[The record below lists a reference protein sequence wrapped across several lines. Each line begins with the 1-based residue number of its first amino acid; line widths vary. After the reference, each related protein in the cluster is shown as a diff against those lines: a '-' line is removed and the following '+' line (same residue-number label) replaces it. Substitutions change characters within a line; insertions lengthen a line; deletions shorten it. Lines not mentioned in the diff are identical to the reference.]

1 MPGLK
6 DAYTLGMSAHGAVGR
21 WMGGLALPPAQLF
34 LEVTDRCNLDCRMCF
49 YRGTLGEAVAPV
61 APDAD
66 YLTAD
71 EIERVV
77 RDLPTARLVSLSGGE
92 PFARADLFDVLARL
106 ARLRLVTVETNGTLL
121 GEDGARR
128 LAALGS
134 RGLPRPGLAAV
145 DFSILGPREVHD
157 AIARRPG
164 SFDLALAALRA
175 LRDERDRLGRAFPK
189 ITLKSAVLKENLG
202 ALEELAVI
210 ARDEGVDYFV
220 LKEEDPG
227 KVTLRPAADGVL
239 ARGEGTK
246 APRAESVAGL
256 GERLRRILASFAAG
270 GRTEAFLIPLD
281 LTPDHL
287 EHHIRKA
294 VNLGEASCRHP
305 WSRVGVLPRGEVYAC
320 KLFSTRSVREQSIRS
335 IWNGPEFRAFRSRL
349 RADGPFESCVGCCFL
364 EPGPTPATEATAA
377 AASAGP
383 AAPAW
388 PPLPTA
394 SAAAGATPLTI
405 PTR

>member
-6 DAYTLGMSAHGAVGR
+6 DAYSLGMSAHGAVGR
-21 WMGGLALPPAQLF
+21 WLGGWALPPAQLF

-49 YRGTLGEAVAPV
+49 YRGTLGEAVAAMP
-61 APDAD
+61 PDAD
-66 YLTAD
+66 HLSAD

-92 PFARADLFDVLARL
+92 PFARADLFQVLERL

-128 LAALGS
+128 LASLGS

-145 DFSILGPREVHD
+145 DFSILGPRDVHD
-157 AIARRPG
+157 GIARRPG
-164 SFDLALAALRA
+164 SFDLALTALRA
-175 LRDERDRLGRAFPK
+175 LRDERDRLGRPFPK

-202 ALEELAVI
+202 ALEELAEL
-210 ARDEGVDYFV
+210 ARGERVDYFV

-246 APRAESVAGL
+246 APRAESLDGLAG
-256 GERLRRILASFAAG
+256 RLSAILASFAASG
-270 GRTEAFLIPLD
+270 GPTEAFLIPLD

-294 VNLGEASCRHP
+294 VNLAEASCRHP

-320 KLFSTRSVREQSIRS
+320 KLFSTRSVREHSIRT

-364 EPGPTPATEATAA
+364 EPGPATAA
-377 AASAGP
+377 ATAAEPG
-383 AAPAW
+383 AAPSAW
-388 PPLPTA
+388 PPLSTAA
-394 SAAAGATPLTI
+394 SAATGATPLTI